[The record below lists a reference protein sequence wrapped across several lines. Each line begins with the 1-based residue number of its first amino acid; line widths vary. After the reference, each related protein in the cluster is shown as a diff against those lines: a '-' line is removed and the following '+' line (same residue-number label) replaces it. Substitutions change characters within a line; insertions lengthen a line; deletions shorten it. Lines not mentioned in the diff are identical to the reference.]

1 MLAVIMAGGMGVRLR
16 PLTDRIPKPM
26 VKIIDKPVLEYTV
39 RHLKDCGIDDIAMT
53 LCYRPSVIIRHFGD
67 GSRLGVKIRYFVEK
81 SPLGT
86 AGGVAA
92 ATKGEDGP
100 FLVVSGDAFT
110 DIDYGELVEYHRKQG
125 GLVTVAVKE
134 VKDPSS
140 FGVVETD
147 KNGLIT
153 RFEEKPVS
161 PSSFTVNTGVY
172 VMDKAAL
179 DKVPEKLKYDFAKDL
194 FPGLIG
200 NMYAMKT
207 DCYWSDIGTLSSYYL
222 TNNDV
227 ALDGKRF
234 GFCIR

>member
-1 MLAVIMAGGMGVRLR
+1 MLAVIMAGGIGSRLR

-39 RHLKDCGIDDIAMT
+39 EHLRSCGVTDIAMT
-53 LCYRPSVIIRHFGD
+53 LCYRPSVITRHFGD
-67 GSRLGVKIRYFVEK
+67 GSKYGVKIRYFIEK

-92 ATKGEDGP
+92 ATRGCRGP

-110 DIDYGELVEYHRKQG
+110 DIDYSALLRYHFEKRAS
-125 GLVTVAVKE
+125 VTVAVKK
-134 VKDPSS
+134 VKDPSA
-140 FGVVETD
+140 FGVVVTD
-147 KNGLIT
+147 SSGKIVH
-153 RFEEKPVS
+153 FEEKPENPVS
-161 PSSFTVNTGVY
+161 DTVNTGVY
-172 VMDKAAL
+172 CMDESVL
-179 DKVPEKLKYDFAKDL
+179 RLVPENVKYDFAKDL
-194 FPGLIG
+194 FPRLNGR
-200 NMYAMKT
+200 MYAMQT

-234 GFCIR
+234 GFCI

>member
-1 MLAVIMAGGMGVRLR
+1 MQAVIMAGGMGIRLR

-39 RHLKDCGIDDIAMT
+39 QHLKNCGVTDISMT

-67 GSRLGVKIRYFVEK
+67 GSKLGVKIKYFVEK
-81 SPLGT
+81 TPMGT

-92 ATKGEDGP
+92 AAKGSDGP

-110 DIDYGELVEYHRKQG
+110 DIDYSELVNFHENHG
-125 GLVTVAVKE
+125 GAVTVAVKE
-134 VKDPSS
+134 VKNPSS

-147 KNGLIT
+147 NNGKIT
-153 RFEEKPVS
+153 RFEEKPS
-161 PSSFTVNTGVY
+161 APSSFTVNTGVY
-172 VMDKAAL
+172 VMDKTAL
-179 DKVPEKLKYDFAKDL
+179 DLVPENVRYDFAKDL
-194 FPGLIG
+194 FPMLIG

-234 GFCIR
+234 GFCI